1 MRLKNNVEPETTQK
15 NGASLKSLMSRKDIR
30 SKMKK
35 YLVLILFALVTT
47 LAFAQRN
54 YQDVVYLKNGTIIR
68 GMIIEQVPNKS
79 LKIETADKNLFVY
92 QIDEIEKF
100 TKEQISVGN
109 EKAEK
114 LSASELGDKEI
125 SGMRFG
131 IIGGFNLSNLLIK
144 DNDGTNSNDFKYKPG
159 FHVGVTAEFPISK
172 SVAFETG
179 LLFSTKG
186 FISNFKGTDNG
197 VIFES
202 KGSLNLLY
210 LDIPLTSKAYYN
222 IGASKIYGVFGPY
235 IGIGL
240 SGKSK
245 SEAIVNGV
253 TQSDEQD
260 INWGSGNSN
269 ELKRLDYGLTVG
281 AGMELNSFLIGL
293 SYNLGLA
300 NISSTTDYG
309 QKIKNKVL
317 GLSIGYKLK
326 SK

>member
-1 MRLKNNVEPETTQK
+1 VEPETTQK
-15 NGASLKSLMSRKDIR
+15 NGASPKSLMSREDIR

-35 YLVLILFALVTT
+35 YLVLISFALVTT
-47 LAFAQRN
+47 MAYAERN
-54 YQDVVYLKNGTIIR
+54 YQDVVYLKNGSIFR
-68 GMIIEQVPNKS
+68 GIIIEQVPDKS

-100 TKEQISVGN
+100 TKEQISGEN

-114 LSASELGDKEI
+114 LSASESGDKEI

-131 IIGGFNLSNLLIK
+131 IIGGLNLSNMLVK

-159 FHVGVTAEFPISK
+159 FHVGATAEFPISE

-186 FISNFKGTDNG
+186 FKSSFKATDNG
-197 VIFES
+197 AIFES
-202 KGSLNLLY
+202 KGSVNLLY
-210 LDIPLTSKAYYN
+210 LDIPLTAKAYYN
-222 IGASKIYGVFGPY
+222 IGASKIYGAFGPY

-269 ELKRLDYGLTVG
+269 ELKRLDYGFTVG
-281 AGMELNSFLIGL
+281 AGMEFNSFLIGL
-293 SYNLGLA
+293 SYNFGLA
-300 NISSTTDYG
+300 NISSTSDYG

-317 GLSIGYKLK
+317 GLSIGYKFK